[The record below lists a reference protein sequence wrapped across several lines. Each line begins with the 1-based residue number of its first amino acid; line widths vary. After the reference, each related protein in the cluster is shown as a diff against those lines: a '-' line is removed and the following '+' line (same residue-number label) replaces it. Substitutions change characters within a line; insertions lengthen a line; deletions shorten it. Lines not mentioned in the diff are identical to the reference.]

1 MNEMSLKLLHELIE
15 KTTALKTANELE
27 AVMSDYAKK
36 LETDKNELIQILW
49 SDIKKI
55 GSELI
60 SLRSKNAVDKAVH
73 TEQELME
80 LEEVIRVI
88 NENLFDYHFQPII
101 RAADGEIYSYEALMR
116 PKSSLCPSPFHI
128 LKYAG
133 LTNRL
138 DDVERAT
145 FMNILAIID
154 RKQELFGDKPVFI
167 NSIPRAKLTDS
178 DTEHVNALLKK
189 HSGRVVVE
197 MTEQSEMSENE
208 FGELKE
214 TYRHMNVRTA
224 IDDYGAGY
232 STVKNLLKYM
242 PDYVKIDRS
251 LLSDIQNDDKK
262 QYFVRDIIE
271 FCHANGIL
279 ALAEGVETAEEL
291 RTVIHL
297 GADLIQGYYTARPT
311 AEIIPSIP
319 YELKQ
324 EIKHYRQEREEGR
337 ELHIYTAASTERILL
352 SRLTREEYNC
362 VMIGKNGSGDVT
374 ISGSQSFDSKIH
386 IEVAPSYK
394 GCIILEDTVLSNDK
408 DRPCIDIGENCDVRI
423 ILSGSNSLKKGG
435 IKVPESSRLTI
446 SGEGRMSIYIDG
458 SAFYAIG
465 NDADSK
471 HGELIFEQG
480 ITIDNHCA
488 DGICIGSGLGGKIS
502 IRQGQFAIN
511 MTGYRGIGIG
521 AFWADTVIDMFACD
535 VTMDLNFQ
543 NGAALGSLS
552 GNVHAHIHSASTKLY
567 MSGNSVVGIGTL
579 NGKSADIMVY
589 EASVL
594 FDISAPKCSAA
605 GALQGNTSFKL
616 NKASMHITAKG
627 DEALGIGGMS
637 GDTEIRII
645 NADSAVNLVTKL
657 EHRDY
662 LVKERVEIS
671 GGRSRFI
678 VNGKDYK
685 YDPK

>member
-15 KTTALKTANELE
+15 KTTALQTPNELE
-27 AVMSDYAKK
+27 ALTAEYAAK
-36 LETDKNELIQILW
+36 LETDKNELVNILW
-49 SDIKKI
+49 NDIKKL

-60 SLRSKNAVDKAVH
+60 SLRSKNAADKAVH
-73 TEQELME
+73 TEQELLD

-101 RAADGEIYSYEALMR
+101 RASDGEIYSYEALMR

-154 RKQELFGDKPVFI
+154 EKEELFGDKPVFI

-178 DTEHVNALLKK
+178 DTQHVNSLLKK

-214 TYRHMNVRTA
+214 TYRHLNVRTA

-297 GADLIQGYYTARPT
+297 GADLIQGYYTARPS
-311 AEIIPSIP
+311 AEVIQSLP

-362 VMIGKNGSGDVT
+362 IIIGRNGSGDVT
-374 ISGSQSFDSKIH
+374 ISGSQSFDTRIH
-386 IEVAPSYK
+386 IEVVQGFK
-394 GCIILEDTVLSNDK
+394 GCIMLEDTVLSNEK
-408 DRPCIDIGENCDVRI
+408 DRPCIDIGEDCDVRI
-423 ILSGSNSLKKGG
+423 ILSGSNRLRKGG
-435 IKVPESSRLTI
+435 IRVPESSQLTI
-446 SGEGRMSIYIDG
+446 SGEGRLSIYVDG

-465 NDADSK
+465 NDVGSR

-488 DGICIGSGLGGKIS
+488 DGICIGSGLGGRIS

-521 AFWADTVIDMFACD
+521 AFFADTEIDLFACD
-535 VTMDLNFQ
+535 ITMDLNFR
-543 NGAALGSLS
+543 NGAALGTLD
-552 GNVHAHIHSASTKLY
+552 GNVNAHIHSASTKLY
-567 MSGNSVVGIGTL
+567 MSGSDVVGIGTV

-594 FDISAPKCSAA
+594 FDISALKCSAA
-605 GALQGNTSFKL
+605 GALEGNTCFKL
-616 NKASMHITAKG
+616 NKASMHATVKG
-627 DEALGIGGMS
+627 DEALGLGGMS
-637 GDTEIRII
+637 GDTEIRIL
-645 NADSAVNLVTKL
+645 NADSSVNLVTKL

-662 LVKERVEIS
+662 LVKEKVEIT

-678 VNGKDYK
+678 VNGHEYK